1 VVEQECVYL
10 DPDGLDPEATH
21 LLGRAGPAGGGDLIA
36 YARWNAEDG
45 PEGGHVRLGRIVT
58 AREHRGRGLGRRTV
72 EEALARIADEHPGLP
87 VRMHA
92 QTYLV
97 PFYQE
102 LGFTT
107 VGEPFDEDGIPH
119 VAVLRSVGSARP
131 AG

>member
-1 VVEQECVYL
+1 VVEQECVYV

-21 LLGRAGPAGGGDLIA
+21 LLGREAGELVA
-36 YARWNAEDG
+36 YARWYAEDG

-58 AREHRGRGLGRRTV
+58 APEHRGRGLGRRTV
-72 EEALARIADEHPGLP
+72 EEALAPIADEHPGLP

-119 VAVLRSVGSARP
+119 VAMLRSVGSARP